1 MRHETPS
8 MFDYAEIEDSVAG
21 AGLATTIET
30 LKSFGDPT
38 LEPTIDDRRRWIAF
52 LRSAA
57 FAVDRQGTPTERRQ
71 SLRQMA
77 FDDEDELVAASVR
90 ELSLI
95 HI

>member
-1 MRHETPS
+1 

-57 FAVDRQGTPTERRQ
+57 FAVDRQGTPP
-71 SLRQMA
+71 S
-77 FDDEDELVAASVR
+77 VASPCAKWRSTTR
-90 ELSLI
+90 TS
-95 HI
+95 